1 MPCGIGAIAEGR
13 EHEPGNFCT
22 CILSI
27 SFCLKPCITLQQAR
41 HGLLVTN
48 LQDDVDDVVVVG
60 GSSRLPRIRV
70 DLETFFS
77 TSVLHMADQ
86 TINAD
91 EAVAIGAA
99 VTAARIAGGPSSP
112 ILGPHIV
119 DAVAQ
124 TVGIQYGYERNM
136 VRFHLLWRIWSVC
149 LPYLLHMQQMAPAW
163 QCVSVQLGGQL
174 SQDRFDHPTHHKKCR
189 RTN

>member
-1 MPCGIGAIAEGR
+1 MPCGIEAVAEGR
-13 EHEPGNFCT
+13 EHAPGKILTCIPLVRTFILYVCSYCT
-22 CILSI
+22 CIHLIRAIILLFS
-27 SFCLKPCITLQQAR
+27 KPCNTLQLAR
-41 HGLLVTN
+41 HGLHVTN
-48 LQDDVDDVVVVG
+48 VQDDVDDVVVVG

-70 DLETFFS
+70 DLEAFFS

-99 VTAARIAGGPSSP
+99 VMAARIAGGQCSP

-136 VRFHLLWRIWSVC
+136 VRFHLL
-149 LPYLLHMQQMAPAW
+149 
-163 QCVSVQLGGQL
+163 
-174 SQDRFDHPTHHKKCR
+174 
-189 RTN
+189 